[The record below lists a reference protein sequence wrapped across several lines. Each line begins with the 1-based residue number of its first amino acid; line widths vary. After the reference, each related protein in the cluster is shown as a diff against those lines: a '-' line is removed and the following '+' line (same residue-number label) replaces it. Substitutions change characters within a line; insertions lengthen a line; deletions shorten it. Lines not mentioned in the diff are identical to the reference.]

1 MKILNKYMVD
11 DEKKKEFKSDKVQK
25 QIQKLMNKYG
35 DRFQSQEMAREHI
48 DYLIRKDNKDKPWW
62 NEEDYLK
69 IINQY

>member
-11 DEKKKEFKSDKVQK
+11 DEKKKEFKSNKIQK
-25 QIQKLMNKYG
+25 QMQKLKAKYG
-35 DRFQSQEMAREHI
+35 DRFQSQESARDHI

>member
-11 DEKKKEFKSDKVQK
+11 DEKKKDFKSDKIMK
-25 QIQKLMNKYG
+25 EMQKLKNKFG
-35 DRFQSQEMAREHI
+35 GRFDSQEMAKNHI
-48 DYLIRKDNKDKPWW
+48 DYLIRKEYKNKPWW